1 MVTFVDEVKLHL
13 AAGDGGNGCVSVK
26 RERYKP
32 LAGPDGGN
40 GGSGGSIWLVADTN
54 TGTLI
59 DYHYRPHRSAG
70 RGDAGA
76 GDFRNGAKGEDLVLD
91 VPVGTVVKSPAGEV
105 LADLKQPGMMFFC
118 LPKNT
123 NSISPRFLKSLN

>member
-1 MVTFVDEVKLHL
+1 MVSFVDEVTLHL

-40 GGSGGSIWLVADTN
+40 GGAGGSIWLVADAN

-59 DYHYRPHRSAG
+59 DYHYRP
-70 RGDAGA
+70 
-76 GDFRNGAKGEDLVLD
+76 N
-91 VPVGTVVKSPAGEV
+91 
-105 LADLKQPGMMFFC
+105 
-118 LPKNT
+118 
-123 NSISPRFLKSLN
+123 